1 MSLFSSIAMST
12 GSSDIDPYAELDY
25 RADAAELSDEFRRPV
40 DIRRRRP
47 RPRILLSPPGRRV

>member
-1 MSLFSSIAMST
+1 MST

-47 RPRILLSPPGRRV
+47 RPRILLSPPGRRVA